1 MDELLPLFAGLTVLA
16 GVLGSISIWTP
27 RKVWLK
33 CTALCTLSFFL
44 PVAYFTMTDLL
55 SRPKPADLEWLHRQA
70 DQAQVLGTRMKEGEA
85 IYVWLQMEGVK
96 EPRAYV
102 LPWDQ
107 QLARQMHGAK
117 REAESKGRP
126 LMMGKPFQPSLEQRG
141 KKFYAA
147 PQPKLPPKTPAE
159 TNTPMEFEHR
169 SSRDDLQTFAVP
181 LDAGA
186 PPHPPPRPLPLPD
199 RDR

>member
-33 CTALCTLSFFL
+33 CAALCTLSFFL

-117 REAESKGRP
+117 REAESEGRP
-126 LMMGKPFQPSLEQRG
+126 LMMGKP
-141 KKFYAA
+141 
-147 PQPKLPPKTPAE
+147 
-159 TNTPMEFEHR
+159 EHR
-169 SSRDDLQTFAVP
+169 SSRDGLHTFAVP

>member
-1 MDELLPLFAGLTVLA
+1 MDELLPFFIGITALA
-16 GVLGSISIWTP
+16 GILGSISIWTP

-33 CTALCTLSFFL
+33 CTALCTLAFFL

-70 DQAQVLGTRMKEGEA
+70 EQAQVLGTHMKEGEA
-85 IYVWLQMEGVK
+85 IYVWLEMEGVT

-107 QLARQMHGAK
+107 QLAKQMHGAK
-117 REAESKGRP
+117 REAESKGQP
-126 LMMGKPFQPSLEQRG
+126 LMMGKPFQPSLEQRE

-147 PQPKLPPKTPAE
+147 PQQQMPPKTPAE
-159 TNTPMEFEHR
+159 ANKPMEFEHQ
-169 SSRDDLQTFAVP
+169 SSREDLHT
-181 LDAGA
+181 LTA
-186 PPHPPPRPLPLPD
+186 PPEMNLRSLAQPVPNRHR
-199 RDR
+199 

>member
-1 MDELLPLFAGLTVLA
+1 MDGLLPLFAGITVLA
-16 GVLGSISIWTP
+16 GILGSISIWTP

-70 DQAQVLGTRMKEGEA
+70 DQAQVLGTRMQEGEA

-102 LPWDQ
+102 LPWDK
-107 QLARQMHGAK
+107 QLAKQMHGAK
-117 REAESKGRP
+117 REAESEGRP
-126 LMMGKPFQPSLEQRG
+126 LMMGKPFQPSLEQRD

-159 TNTPMEFEHR
+159 INTPMEFEHQ
-169 SSRDDLQTFAVP
+169 SSREDLHTFAEP
-181 LDAGA
+181 PALDAGA
-186 PPHPPPRPLPLPD
+186 LPQAMPAQD
-199 RDR
+199 R

>member
-1 MDELLPLFAGLTVLA
+1 MNELLPFFAGITVLA
-16 GVLGSISIWTP
+16 GILGSISIWTP

-33 CTALCTLSFFL
+33 CTALCTLAFFL

-70 DQAQVLGTRMKEGEA
+70 DKAEVLGTRMTEGEA
-85 IYVWLQMEGVK
+85 IYVWLKMEGVE

-107 QLARQMHGAK
+107 QLAKQMHGAK
-117 REAESKGRP
+117 REAESKGQP
-126 LMMGKPFQPSLEQRG
+126 LMMGKPFQPSLEQRD

-147 PQPKLPPKTPAE
+147 PQPKLPPKNPDGGPE
-159 TNTPMEFEHR
+159 EPMEFKHQSAREDQHT
-169 SSRDDLQTFAVP
+169 LA
-181 LDAGA
+181 A
-186 PPHPPPRPLPLPD
+186 PPEMDSGVLPQTAPT
-199 RDR
+199 RTR

>member
-147 PQPKLPPKTPAE
+147 PQPKLPAKVPAAGSDK
-159 TNTPMEFEHR
+159 PFEFEHR
-169 SSRDDLQTFAVP
+169 SSREDLHTF
-181 LDAGA
+181 GA
-186 PPHPPPRPLPLPD
+186 PPPEIAPDALAPPAPD
-199 RDR
+199 RLR